1 MIDKIKM
8 NEKIIKCANY
18 YISNNSTVRE
28 TAKQFGIG
36 KSSVHIYLTKKL
48 KSLNYSL
55 YLQAKTI
62 LEMLP
67 KLNLKELI
75 NCIVDTYDFNMK
87 LINI

>member
-62 LEMLP
+62 LEINKKESLSRAVRCR
-67 KLNLKELI
+67 KLNK
-75 NCIVDTYDFNMK
+75 K
-87 LINI
+87 

>member
-62 LEMLP
+62 LEINKKESLSRAIRSI
-67 KLNLKELI
+67 KLNK
-75 NCIVDTYDFNMK
+75 K
-87 LINI
+87 

>member
-1 MIDKIKM
+1 M

-62 LEMLP
+62 LEINKKESLSRAIRSIR
-67 KLNLKELI
+67 LNK
-75 NCIVDTYDFNMK
+75 K
-87 LINI
+87 

>member
-1 MIDKIKM
+1 MIDKIKI

-36 KSSVHIYLTKKL
+36 KSSVHVYLTKKL
-48 KSLNYSL
+48 KLLNYSL

-62 LEMLP
+62 LEINKKESLSRAIRCR
-67 KLNLKELI
+67 KLNK
-75 NCIVDTYDFNMK
+75 K
-87 LINI
+87 